1 MLEEHSSHAEESVA
15 ARASAEAE
23 KDAELA
29 TYSEALGTARVP
41 TSNIRAKSV
50 SDDICE

>member
-15 ARASAEAE
+15 ARATAEAE

-29 TYSEALGTARVP
+29 TYSEALATARVP
-41 TSNIRAKSV
+41 PIRLEFV